1 MPNNVPTHNID
12 LFSTIIS
19 EKIGLTKK
27 GSLEKFFNIF
37 NIKFSLILNLGTI
50 FALIFLKF
58 LNVSLFPNAHNDLII
73 NFGIFISSLILINT
87 FFVSLLTIDK

>member
-1 MPNNVPTHNID
+1 MLG

-19 EKIGLTKK
+19 EKIGFTKK

-50 FALIFLKF
+50 FLLILLKF
-58 LNVSLFPNAHNDLII
+58 SNINFFASIHNDLII
-73 NFGIFISSLILINT
+73 NFGIFISSLVLINT